1 VGVSHVSQDLI
12 YIVVVVETVKP
23 AQVVLVSGHI
33 VDGQLFEIGLAEHLD
48 DHLFN
53 RFGLQYLVVR
63 MIRIDDLDLLNL
75 LLFQAVNAAD
85 SLKKRVDILEEPH
98 Y

>member
-12 YIVVVVETVKP
+12 HIVVVVEAVKP

-33 VDGQLFEIGLAEHLD
+33 VDGQLFEIGLAEYLD

-63 MIRIDDLDLLNL
+63 VIRTDDSDLLNL
-75 LLFQAVNAAD
+75 LLSQAVNAAD
-85 SLKKRVDILEEPH
+85 SLKKRIDILGEP
-98 Y
+98 YY